1 MLGFTEAEKRSAPAL
16 RRARDAT
23 TLIMGLVPRL
33 NDRQVVRVRQVL
45 AYVMR
50 ARAFVKAVRRVAEME
65 RQHLRM
71 DVRLFRQYRQAALEL
86 TGLTEDTPD
95 EVLADA
101 VTEIT

>member
-1 MLGFTEAEKRSAPAL
+1 MLPFTEAERRSAPAL

-45 AYVMR
+45 AYALR
-50 ARAFVKAVRRVAEME
+50 ARAFAKMVRRGGEMDM
-65 RQHLRM
+65 RH
-71 DVRLFRQYRQAALEL
+71 YRHRRKAALEL
-86 TGLTEDTPD
+86 TGLGHDTPD

-101 VTEIT
+101 VAEIT